1 MDDKNKECLI
11 TDIQK
16 LVHDQ
21 LKQIK
26 DMGIT
31 NTNVDSL
38 YKLIDIEK
46 DIENIKYWKAKI
58 EGDEYENEIRNI
70 PRWQKLWKT
79 KL

>member
-1 MDDKNKECLI
+1 MDECLI

-31 NTNVDSL
+31 NSNVDSL

-46 DIENIKYWKAKI
+46 DIENINYWKTK
-58 EGDEYENEIRNI
+58 EDMYNNDEIRNI
-70 PRWQKLWKT
+70 
-79 KL
+79 

>member
-1 MDDKNKECLI
+1 MDECLI

-31 NTNVDSL
+31 NSNIDSL

-46 DIENIKYWKAKI
+46 DIENINY
-58 EGDEYENEIRNI
+58 
-70 PRWQKLWKT
+70 WKT
-79 KL
+79 KEDMYNNDEVRNI

>member
-1 MDDKNKECLI
+1 MDECLI

-31 NTNVDSL
+31 NSNVDSL

-46 DIENIKYWKAKI
+46 DIENINYWKTK
-58 EGDEYENEIRNI
+58 EDMYNNDEVRNI
-70 PRWQKLWKT
+70 QEWQKLWKT

>member
-1 MDDKNKECLI
+1 MDECLI

-31 NTNVDSL
+31 NSNVDSL

-46 DIENIKYWKAKI
+46 DIENINYWKTK
-58 EGDEYENEIRNI
+58 EDMYNDDEIRNI
-70 PRWQKLWKT
+70 
-79 KL
+79 

>member
-1 MDDKNKECLI
+1 MDECLI

-31 NTNVDSL
+31 NSNVDSL

-46 DIENIKYWKAKI
+46 DIENINY
-58 EGDEYENEIRNI
+58 
-70 PRWQKLWKT
+70 WKT
-79 KL
+79 KEDMYNNDEVRNI